1 MPASDQPIAGIAR
14 RQLHLFYLLD
24 TSASMGEGG
33 KIAALNDA
41 MRAVLPQLLSEMQK
55 PERAHAEMFLR
66 IIDFSTGAHWHLETP
81 TKIEDYQ
88 DWPPLE
94 ASGTTDLGEALTLL
108 AEALENTLPRRA
120 LPPCVLLMSDGQP
133 TDDYF
138 SGIEKLKALPIYNKI
153 VKIAISCGSDCDTTV
168 LKEFTGNMELVL
180 EASNRDQ
187 FINMIRWASTSITT
201 SASEGIPQEDGSGPI
216 VPPPPPELTGGESGT
231 PDSPDD
237 SSDSNDEN
245 QDMVW

>member
-1 MPASDQPIAGIAR
+1 MPASDQPIAGIAK

-41 MRAVLPQLLSEMQK
+41 MRAVLPQLMSEMQK

-94 ASGTTDLGEALTLL
+94 ASGTTDLGESLTLL
-108 AEALENTLPRRA
+108 TEALENTLPRRA

-153 VKIAISCGSDCDTTV
+153 VKIAIACGSDCDTSV

-187 FINMIRWASTSITT
+187 FISMIRWASTSITT
-201 SASEGIPQEDGSGPI
+201 SASEGVPQADGSSPGI
-216 VPPPPPELTGGESGT
+216 PPLPPEFTSDPEPSDDPSGD
-231 PDSPDD
+231 PAD
-237 SSDSNDEN
+237 ND

>member
-1 MPASDQPIAGIAR
+1 MSHDPVGPPIEGIAR

-41 MRAVLPQLLSEMQK
+41 MRAVLPQLKNEIEQ
-55 PERAHAEMFLR
+55 PDRQHVEMFLR
-66 IIDFSTGAHWHLETP
+66 VIDFSTGAHWHLETP
-81 TKIEDYQ
+81 TSIGDYQ

-94 ASGTTDLGEALTLL
+94 ASGTTDLGEAIKLL
-108 AEALENTLPRRA
+108 VVALENSLPRRA

-133 TDDYF
+133 TDDWLE
-138 SGIEKLKALPIYNKI
+138 GIEKLKALPIYRKI
-153 VKIAISCGSDCDTTV
+153 VKIAIACGSDSDKSV
-168 LKEFTGNMELVL
+168 LTEFTGNMELVL

-201 SASEGIPQEDGSGPI
+201 AASAGLQQVDGETPPIPPLPTEILASE
-216 VPPPPPELTGGESGT
+216 T
-231 PDSPDD
+231 
-237 SSDSNDEN
+237 SNDTQDE
-245 QDMVW
+245 DMVW

>member
-88 DWPPLE
+88 DWPPLQ

-108 AEALENTLPRRA
+108 TEALENTLPRRA

-133 TDDYF
+133 TDDYY

-153 VKIAISCGSDCDTTV
+153 VKIAIACGSDCDTSV

-201 SASEGIPQEDGSGPI
+201 SASEGVPQADGSAPAI
-216 VPPPPPELTGGESGT
+216 PPLPPEFASTPEPSGD
-231 PDSPDD
+231 PA
-237 SSDSNDEN
+237 DEE

>member
-1 MPASDQPIAGIAR
+1 MPASDQPITGIAR

-94 ASGTTDLGEALTLL
+94 ASGTTDLGEALNLL
-108 AEALENTLPRRA
+108 TEALENTLPRRA

-153 VKIAISCGSDCDTTV
+153 VKIAIACGSDCDTSV

-180 EASNRDQ
+180 EAGNRDQ

-201 SASEGIPQEDGSGPI
+201 SASEGVPQADGSAPAI
-216 VPPPPPELTGGESGT
+216 PTLPPEFASPPEPSGD
-231 PDSPDD
+231 PA
-237 SSDSNDEN
+237 DEE